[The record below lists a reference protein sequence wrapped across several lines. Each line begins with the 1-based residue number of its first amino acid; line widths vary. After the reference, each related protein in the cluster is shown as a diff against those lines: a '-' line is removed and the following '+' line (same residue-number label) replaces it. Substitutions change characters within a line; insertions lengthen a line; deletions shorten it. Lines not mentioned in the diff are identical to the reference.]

1 LDDSVRWGTS
11 SQLAITENFEEDSS
25 ISGST
30 SDIFPPSAEQ
40 NDVDILITEYEKKDN
55 FMDNVEGAVKLA
67 MFLLFIVMA
76 AGAFYGAAYVDDL
89 NREECV
95 RGGGRVVEVHGA
107 RPSGFTAPW
116 MCQR

>member
-1 LDDSVRWGTS
+1 MYRKPEKPKRSAKTIKGHVGWPFNDVK
-11 SQLAITENFEEDSS
+11 AAN
-25 ISGST
+25 
-30 SDIFPPSAEQ
+30 PPSAEQ

-55 FMDNVEGAVKLA
+55 FMDNVEGAAKLA
-67 MFLLFIVMA
+67 MFLLFVVMV